1 MAWNERPDG
10 ATVVKV
16 NRSASREKALAEHNV
31 KVRLEDRY
39 TAESGDVQMTG
50 VQALARLPL
59 NILRSDRTRGLRT
72 AVFISGY
79 EGSPLGG
86 YDLELQH
93 HAELLASYDLVFQP
107 GVNEELAATSVQGT
121 QLAAGLADAR
131 VEGVTGF
138 WYGKSPGLD
147 RASDAL
153 RHANLIGTHPKG
165 GAVAFVGDD
174 PGAKSSTVPGA
185 SEFLLADLGM
195 PVLYP
200 ADPQDVLDLG
210 VHAVAMSR
218 LSGLW
223 VALKIATNVADG
235 SGTVEIGSDRVDPQL
250 PLVMF
255 EGQKFEHRLTARM
268 LQPAL
273 SEMERTREGVRLD
286 AARAYA
292 LANRLNRSETFG
304 PRASSSGASSPGAS
318 SSGASIGI
326 VAAGKT
332 YLDMRQALR
341 TLGLDEAE
349 LRRRDVRLLRLAM
362 IHPLIASEIEGFA
375 DGLDEIIVVEEKR
388 PFIESAVKEILYGVK
403 NAPKVTGKTDPEGAK
418 LFAAYGE
425 LDADLIAA
433 GLARILGRFG
443 EFTTVKAWQ
452 ARQALRRPVTPL
464 PLVSRTPYFCSGCP
478 HNSSTK
484 VPEGSLVG
492 GGIGCHALVLMMEP
506 EAVGDVVGL
515 TQMGGE
521 GAQWIGMAP
530 FMRTRR
536 HLLQNIG
543 DGTFHHSGSL
553 AVRAAVASGVNVTY
567 KLLYNSAVAMTGGQQ
582 AVGAMSIPAL
592 TKMLTAEGVR
602 RIVITT
608 AEPKRYR
615 RADLAP
621 TAEVWH
627 RDRVVAAQE
636 LLSQVEGVTVLIH
649 DQECATELR
658 RKRKRGLAADPA
670 ERVMIN
676 QRVCEGCGDCGEKS
690 NCLSVQPVDTEFGRK
705 TAIDQSSCNK
715 DYSCLKGD
723 CPSFLTVIPSDKPR
737 ARRATAPALASD
749 AIGDPPFRFDVA
761 AAPHTTRITGV
772 GGTGVVTLSQVLST
786 AGRIAGRQVRSLDQT
801 GLAQKG
807 GAVISDIKISA
818 DEIEQSHKAVAGECG
833 LYLGCDLLVAADAKN
848 LAVTDPETTIAVV
861 STTKVP
867 TGKMVVDKT
876 VPFPDVGATTE
887 RIKSATRGA
896 ESVFVDARGLSVT
909 LFGTDQFANMLLAGV
924 AFQTGALPLPAWAIE
939 QAIELNGVQVEPNL
953 QAFRRGR
960 QRVAEPAAFAQA
972 VAALTAVAPVRVP
985 TEPERR
991 LIESVGAAPGSEL
1004 HRIVT
1009 ARIPDLIAYQNVDY
1023 ARRYAGVVARVRD
1036 AEDRTVPG
1044 ESKLSE
1050 AVAEFGYKLMA
1061 YKDEYEVARLLTDP
1075 QVEARVRAEF
1085 GEGARVSYRLHP
1097 PILRAL
1103 GMKQKLKLGP
1113 WSRPGFQLL
1122 RAGKIVRGTKL
1133 DPFGHTQVRRVE
1145 RELIDEYTATIDDLL
1160 GQLSTETYQRAV
1172 EIARLPDLVRGYEN
1186 IKLAN
1191 VALYRARL
1199 QELQTELAMVS
1210 SLHRLT
1216 PTASHPSSP
1225 PPADR

>member
-1 MAWNERPDG
+1 M
-10 ATVVKV
+10 TQ
-16 NRSASREKALAEHNV
+16 
-31 KVRLEDRY
+31 VRLEDRY
-39 TAESGDVQMTG
+39 TADSGPVQMTG

-59 NILRSDRTRGLRT
+59 NILRSDRARGRKT

-86 YDLELQH
+86 YDLELGR
-93 HAELLASYDLVFQP
+93 HAGLLASYDLVFQP

-121 QLAAGLADAR
+121 QLAAGMTDAR

-153 RHANLIGTHPKG
+153 RHANLMGTHPHG

-174 PGAKSSTVPGA
+174 PAAKSSTVPGA

-210 VHAVAMSR
+210 THAVAMSR

-223 VALKIATNVADG
+223 VALKIATNVADS
-235 SGTVEIGSDRVDPQL
+235 SGTVEIDSDALDPQL

-255 EGQKFEHRLTARM
+255 EGKKWEHHPNARM

-292 LANRLNRSETFG
+292 LANRLNRIQTFG
-304 PRASSSGASSPGAS
+304 PGHGEAGGASVGRA
-318 SSGASIGI
+318 GVGI

-332 YLDMRQALR
+332 YLDTRQALR

-349 LRRRDVRLLRLAM
+349 LAARGVRLLRLAM
-362 IHPLIASEIEGFA
+362 IHPLIALEIEEFA
-375 DGLDEIIVVEEKR
+375 DGLAEIIVVEEKR
-388 PFIESAVKEILYGVK
+388 PFIESAVKEILYGVRS
-403 NAPKVTGKTDPEGAK
+403 APAVTGKTDPAGAK
-418 LFAAYGE
+418 LFAAHGE

-433 GLARILGRFG
+433 GLAARLGTRP
-443 EFTTVKAWQ
+443 EFTTVTAWQ
-452 ARQALRRPVTPL
+452 ARQALRRTVTQL
-464 PLVSRTPYFCSGCP
+464 PLVARTPYFCSGCP

-553 AVRAAVASGVNVTY
+553 AVRAAIASGVNVTY

-582 AVGAMSIPAL
+582 ATGAMSIPAL
-592 TKMLTAEGVR
+592 TKMLAAEGVR

-608 AEPKRYR
+608 AEPGHYR
-615 RADLAP
+615 RAGLAP
-621 TAEVWH
+621 ITEVWH
-627 RDRVVAAQE
+627 RDRVVEAQE
-636 LLSQVEGVTVLIH
+636 VLSQVEGVTVLIH
-649 DQECATELR
+649 DQECATELC

-690 NCLSVQPVDTEFGRK
+690 NCLSVQPVDTDFGRK
-705 TAIDQSSCNK
+705 TVIDQSSCNK

-723 CPSFLTVIPSDKPR
+723 CPSFLTVVPR
-737 ARRATAPALASD
+737 DPGTLGSSPRPRRTTAPALAPD
-749 AIGDPPFRFDVA
+749 AIADPRFRFDVA
-761 AAPHTTRITGV
+761 TAPHTTRITGV
-772 GGTGVVTLSQVLST
+772 GGTGVVTLSQVLSA

-818 DEIEQSHKAVAGECG
+818 GEIEQSNKAVAGECD

-848 LAVTDPETTIAVV
+848 LAVADPSTTIAVV

-867 TGKMVVDKT
+867 TGRMVVDKT
-876 VPFPDVGATTE
+876 VPFPDVDATAD
-887 RIKSATRGA
+887 RIRSATRGA

-909 LFGTDQFANMLLAGV
+909 LFGSDQFANMLLAGV
-924 AFQTGALPLPAWAIE
+924 AFQTGALPLPARSIE

-960 QRVAEPAAFAQA
+960 QRVADPAAFAQA
-972 VAALTAVAPVRVP
+972 AAALSAAAPVRVP
-985 TEPERR
+985 AGSERA
-991 LIESVGAAPGSEL
+991 LIDSVGAEPGSEL

-1009 ARIPDLIAYQNVDY
+1009 ARIPDLVEYQNADY
-1023 ARRYAGVVARVRD
+1023 ARRYADLVARVRA
-1036 AEDRTVPG
+1036 AELRSVP
-1044 ESKLSE
+1044 EKTELSQ

-1061 YKDEYEVARLLTDP
+1061 YKDEYEVARLLVDP
-1075 QVEARVRAEF
+1075 QAEAAVRAEF
-1085 GEGARVSYRLHP
+1085 GAGARVSYQLHP
-1097 PILRAL
+1097 PVLRAL
-1103 GMKQKLKLGP
+1103 GMKRKLKLGP
-1113 WSRPGFQLL
+1113 WSRPGFRLL
-1122 RAGKIVRGTKL
+1122 RAGKIVRGTRL
-1133 DPFGHTQVRRVE
+1133 DPFGYTQVRRVE
-1145 RELIDEYTATIDDLL
+1145 RQLISEYTATIDDLL
-1160 GQLSTETYQRAV
+1160 RPLSAGTYPRAV

-1191 VALYRARL
+1191 VALYRARVR
-1199 QELQTELAMVS
+1199 ELLSEPTAVS
-1210 SLHRLT
+1210 S
-1216 PTASHPSSP
+1216 
-1225 PPADR
+1225 

>member
-1 MAWNERPDG
+1 MTGPAGKID
-10 ATVVKV
+10 
-16 NRSASREKALAEHNV
+16 
-31 KVRLEDRY
+31 DRY
-39 TAESGDVQMTG
+39 TAESGQVQMTG

-59 NILRSDRTRGLRT
+59 NILRSDRASGLKT

-86 YDLELQH
+86 YDLELQR
-93 HAELLASYDLVFQP
+93 HAKLLASYDLVFAP

-153 RHANLIGTHPKG
+153 RHANLMGTHPKG

-174 PGAKSSTVPGA
+174 PAAKSSTVPGA
-185 SEFLLADLGM
+185 SEFLLADLGI

-210 VHAVAMSR
+210 THAVAMSR

-223 VALKIATNVADG
+223 VALKIATAVADG
-235 SGTVEIGSDRVDPQL
+235 SGTVEIGSGRVSPQR
-250 PLVMF
+250 PPVMV
-255 EGQKFEHRLTARM
+255 EGKKWEHRLTARM

-273 SEMERTREGVRLD
+273 SEMERSREGVRLD

-292 LANRLNRSETFG
+292 RANRLNRSETFG
-304 PRASSSGASSPGAS
+304 HNP
-318 SSGASIGI
+318 SIGI
-326 VAAGKT
+326 VAAGRT

-341 TLGLDEAE
+341 TLGLDDAE
-349 LRRRDVRLLRLAM
+349 LAARGVRLLRLAM
-362 IHPLIASEIEGFA
+362 VHPLIASEMEEFAEGLA
-375 DGLDEIIVVEEKR
+375 EIIVVEEKR
-388 PFIESAVKEILYGVK
+388 PFIESALKAILYGVK
-403 NAPKVTGKTDPEGAK
+403 DAPAITGKTDRHGAK
-418 LFAAYGE
+418 LFPAEGE
-425 LDADLIAA
+425 LDADLIAS
-433 GLARILGRFG
+433 GLASRLGRRP
-443 EFTTVKAWQ
+443 EFTTVTAWQ
-452 ARQALRRPVTPL
+452 AKQALRRPSSPL

-582 AVGAMSIPAL
+582 ATGAMPVPAL
-592 TKMLTAEGVR
+592 TRMLTAEGVR

-615 RADLAP
+615 RAGLPP

-627 RDRVVAAQE
+627 RDRVVEAQE
-636 LLSQVEGVTVLIH
+636 VLSQVEGVTVLIH

-658 RKRKRGLAADPA
+658 RKRKRGLAPDPA

-705 TAIDQSSCNK
+705 TVIDQSSCNK

-723 CPSFLTVIPSDKPR
+723 CPSFLTVVPSTSKPSTSKPSTRQPSAEPR
-737 ARRATAPALASD
+737 AGRATAPALASD
-749 AIGDPPFRFDVA
+749 ATADPPLRFDIAV
-761 AAPHTTRITGV
+761 APHTTRITGV
-772 GGTGVVTLSQVLST
+772 GGTGVVTLSQVLSA
-786 AGRIAGRQVRSLDQT
+786 AGRIAGREVRSLDQT

-807 GAVISDIKISA
+807 GAVISDVKISA
-818 DEIEQSHKAVAGECG
+818 AEIEQSHKAAAGECD

-848 LAVTDPETTIAVV
+848 LAVADPETTIAVV

-867 TGKMVVDKT
+867 TGKMIVDKT
-876 VPFPDVGATTE
+876 VPFPDVDATAD
-887 RIKSATRGA
+887 RIRTATRGE

-909 LFGTDQFANMLLAGV
+909 LLGTDQFANMLLAGV

-939 QAIELNGVQVEPNL
+939 QAIELNGVQVEANL

-960 QRVAEPAAFAQA
+960 QRVADPAAFAQTVA
-972 VAALTAVAPVRVP
+972 QTVAAAMAAAPVRLP

-991 LIESVGAAPGSEL
+991 LVASVGAAPGSEL
-1004 HRIVT
+1004 HRIVA
-1009 ARIPDLIAYQNVDY
+1009 ARIPDLIEYQNLDY
-1023 ARRYAGVVARVRD
+1023 ARRYADLVARVRE
-1036 AEDRTVPG
+1036 AEDRSVS
-1044 ESKLSE
+1044 EKSELSE

-1075 QVEARVRAEF
+1075 RAEAAVRAEF
-1085 GEGARVSYRLHP
+1085 GAGARVSYRLHP
-1097 PILRAL
+1097 PLLRAL
-1103 GMKQKLKLGP
+1103 GMKRKLKLGP
-1113 WSRPGFQLL
+1113 WFRPAFQLL
-1122 RAGKIVRGTKL
+1122 RAGKIVRGTRL
-1133 DPFGHTQVRRVE
+1133 DPFGYTQVRRVE
-1145 RELIDEYTATIDDLL
+1145 RELIDEYTSTIDDLA
-1160 GQLSTETYQRAV
+1160 GELSTETYQRAV

-1186 IKLAN
+1186 IKLAS
-1191 VALYRARL
+1191 VALYRARRN
-1199 QELQTELAMVS
+1199 ELQTEPATVS
-1210 SLHRLT
+1210 R
-1216 PTASHPSSP
+1216 
-1225 PPADR
+1225 

>member
-1 MAWNERPDG
+1 LFGDNANP
-10 ATVVKV
+10 ATRVPAAQVGRAQG
-16 NRSASREKALAEHNV
+16 RSGLEGSAM

-39 TAESGDVQMTG
+39 TAQAGQVQMTG
-50 VQALARLPL
+50 VQALARLPINVL
-59 NILRSDRTRGLRT
+59 QSDRARGLPT

-86 YDLELQH
+86 YDLELQR
-93 HAELLASYDLVFQP
+93 HATLLASYDLVFVP

-121 QLAAGLADAR
+121 QLAAGSADAR
-131 VEGVTGF
+131 VDGVTGF

-153 RHANLIGTHPKG
+153 RHANLMGTHPKG

-174 PGAKSSTVPGA
+174 PSAKSSTVPGA

-200 ADPQDVLDLG
+200 ADPQAVLDLG
-210 VHAVAMSR
+210 THAVAMSR
-218 LSGLW
+218 ASGLW
-223 VALKIATNVADG
+223 VALKVVTNVADS
-235 SGTVEIGSDRVDPQL
+235 SGTVEIGCDRVDPQL
-250 PLVMF
+250 PPVMF
-255 EGQKFEHRLTARM
+255 DGKKWEHHPTARM

-273 SEMERTREGVRLD
+273 SEMERSREGVRLA

-292 LANRLNRSETFG
+292 LANRLNRIQAFG
-304 PRASSSGASSPGAS
+304 RTAR
-318 SSGASIGI
+318 IGI
-326 VAAGKT
+326 IAAGKT
-332 YLDMRQALR
+332 YLDMRQALC

-349 LRRRDVRLLRLAM
+349 LRARGVRLLRLAM
-362 IHPLIASEIEGFA
+362 VYPLIAPEIKEFA
-375 DGLDEIIVVEEKR
+375 DGLTEIIVVEEKR
-388 PFIESAVKEILYGVK
+388 AFVESAVKEILYGAK
-403 NAPKVTGKTDPEGAK
+403 DAPVVTGKTDPDGAK
-418 LFAAYGE
+418 LFAADGE

-433 GLARILGRFG
+433 GLASRMGTFPG
-443 EFTTVKAWQ
+443 FTSVTAWQ
-452 ARQALRRPVTPL
+452 AKQALGRPVTPL

-582 AVGAMSIPAL
+582 ATGAMSVPAL

-602 RIVITT
+602 RILITT

-621 TAEVWH
+621 TVEVWH
-627 RDRVVAAQE
+627 RDRVVEAQE
-636 LLSQVEGVTVLIH
+636 VLSRVEGVTVLIH

-658 RKRKRGLAADPA
+658 RKRKRRLAADPV

-690 NCLSVQPVDTEFGRK
+690 NCLSVQPIDTEFGRK

-715 DYSCLKGD
+715 DYSCANGD
-723 CPSFLTVIPSDKPR
+723 CPSFLTVIPRAKPR
-737 ARRATAPALASD
+737 ARRVTAPALAAD
-749 AIGDPPFRFDVA
+749 AIPDPPLRFDIAV
-761 AAPHTTRITGV
+761 APHTTRITGV

-786 AGRIAGRQVRSLDQT
+786 AGRIADRQVRSLDQT

-818 DEIEQSHKAVAGECG
+818 GEIEQSHKATAGECD

-848 LAVTDPETTIAVV
+848 LAVADPQTTIAVV
-861 STTKVP
+861 SITKVP
-867 TGKMVVDKT
+867 TGKMVVDTT
-876 VPFPDVGATTE
+876 VPFPDVDATAD
-887 RIKSATRGA
+887 RIRGATRGA

-909 LFGTDQFANMLLAGV
+909 LFGTDQFANILLAGV
-924 AFQTGALPLPAWAIE
+924 AFQTGALPLPAGAIE
-939 QAIELNGVQVEPNL
+939 QAIELNGVQVEANT

-960 QRVAEPAAFAQA
+960 QRVADPAAFAQA
-972 VAALTAVAPVRVP
+972 VAALSTAVPARVP

-991 LIESVGAAPGSEL
+991 LVESVGAVPGSEL

-1009 ARIPDLIAYQNVDY
+1009 TRIPDLIEYQNVDY
-1023 ARRYAGVVARVRD
+1023 ARRYADVVARVRE
-1036 AEDRTVPG
+1036 AEDRSVPG

-1061 YKDEYEVARLLTDP
+1061 YKDEYEVARLLVDP
-1075 QVEARVRAEF
+1075 RAEAAVRAEF

-1097 PILRAL
+1097 PLLRAL
-1103 GMKQKLKLGP
+1103 GMKRKLKLGP
-1113 WSRPGFQLL
+1113 WFRPAFQLL
-1122 RAGKIVRGTKL
+1122 RAGKVVRGTKL
-1133 DPFGHTQVRRVE
+1133 DPFGYTQVRRVE
-1145 RELIDEYTATIDDLL
+1145 RELIDEYTAAIDDLL
-1160 GQLSTETYQRAV
+1160 RRLSAETYQRAV

-1191 VALYRARL
+1191 AALYRARVK
-1199 QELQTELAMVS
+1199 ELQSELATVS
-1210 SLHRLT
+1210 C
-1216 PTASHPSSP
+1216 
-1225 PPADR
+1225 

>member
-1 MAWNERPDG
+1 MTAP
-10 ATVVKV
+10 
-16 NRSASREKALAEHNV
+16 
-31 KVRLEDRY
+31 RLEDRY
-39 TAESGDVQMTG
+39 TAESGHMQMTG
-50 VQALARLPL
+50 VQALARLPM
-59 NILRSDRTRGLRT
+59 NILRSDRAAGRKT

-86 YDLELQH
+86 YDLELQR
-93 HAELLASYDLVFQP
+93 HAKLLASYDLVFAP

-174 PGAKSSTVPGA
+174 PAAKSSTVPGA

-210 VHAVAMSR
+210 AHAVAMSR

-223 VALKIATNVADG
+223 VALKIATAVADG
-235 SGTVEIGSDRVDPQL
+235 SGTVEIGSGHLDPQL
-250 PLVMF
+250 PPVML
-255 EGQKFEHRLTARM
+255 EGKKWEHRLTARM

-273 SEMERTREGVRLD
+273 SEMERSREGVRLD

-292 LANRLNRSETFG
+292 RANRLNRSVTFG
-304 PRASSSGASSPGAS
+304 ANASV
-318 SSGASIGI
+318 GI
-326 VAAGKT
+326 VAAGRT
-332 YLDMRQALR
+332 YLDTRQALR
-341 TLGLDEAE
+341 ALGLDDAE
-349 LRRRDVRLLRLAM
+349 LRARGVRLLRLAM
-362 IHPLIASEIEGFA
+362 VHPLIAAEMEEFA
-375 DGLDEIIVVEEKR
+375 DGLAEIIVVEEKR
-388 PFIESAVKEILYGVK
+388 PFIESALKAILYGVK
-403 NAPKVTGKTDPEGAK
+403 DAPAITGKTDPDGAM
-418 LFAAYGE
+418 LFPADGE
-425 LDADLIAA
+425 LDADLIAS
-433 GLARILGRFG
+433 GLATRLGRRP
-443 EFTTVKAWQ
+443 EFTTVTAWQ

-484 VPEGSLVG
+484 VPAGSLVG

-506 EAVGDVVGL
+506 EAVGDVLGL

-530 FMRTRR
+530 FLRTRR

-553 AVRAAVASGVNVTY
+553 AVRAAIASGVNVTY

-582 AVGAMSIPAL
+582 AVGAMSVPAL
-592 TKMLTAEGVR
+592 TRMLAAEGVR

-608 AEPKRYR
+608 AEPKDYR
-615 RADLAP
+615 RTGLAP
-621 TAEVWH
+621 IAEVWH
-627 RDRVVAAQE
+627 RDRVVEAQE
-636 LLSQVEGVTVLIH
+636 VLSQVEGVTVLIH

-658 RKRKRGLAADPA
+658 RKRKRRLAPDPA

-690 NCLSVQPVDTEFGRK
+690 NCLSVQPIDTEFGRK
-705 TAIDQSSCNK
+705 TVIDQSSCNK

-723 CPSFLTVIPSDKPR
+723 CPSFLAVIPSTGKPGPESR
-737 ARRATAPALASD
+737 AGRSTAPALASD
-749 AIGDPPFRFDVA
+749 AIADPPLRFDLA
-761 AAPHTTRITGV
+761 AASHTTRITGV
-772 GGTGVVTLSQVLST
+772 GGTGVVTLSQILSA
-786 AGRIAGRQVRSLDQT
+786 AGRIAGLEVRSLDQT

-807 GAVISDIKISA
+807 GAVISDVKISA
-818 DEIEQSHKAVAGECG
+818 EEIEQSHKAAAGECD

-848 LAVTDPETTIAVV
+848 LAVADPQTTTAVV

-876 VPFPDVGATTE
+876 VPFPDVDATAD
-887 RIKSATRGA
+887 RIRAATRGS

-909 LFGTDQFANMLLAGV
+909 LLGTDQFANMLLAGV
-924 AFQTGALPLPAWAIE
+924 AFQTGALPLPAWAVE
-939 QAIELNGVQVEPNL
+939 QAIELNGVQVEANL

-960 QRVAEPAAFAQA
+960 QRVADPAAFAQA
-972 VAALTAVAPVRVP
+972 VAARRAVAPVRLP

-991 LIESVGAAPGSEL
+991 LITSVGAAPGSEL

-1009 ARIPDLIAYQNVDY
+1009 ARIPDLIDYQNVDY
-1023 ARRYAGVVARVRD
+1023 ARRYADLVARVRE
-1036 AEDRTVPG
+1036 AEDRSVSPNS
-1044 ESKLSE
+1044 ELSE

-1075 QVEARVRAEF
+1075 QAEAAVRAEF
-1085 GEGARVSYRLHP
+1085 GAGARVSYRLHP
-1097 PILRAL
+1097 PLLRAL
-1103 GMKQKLKLGP
+1103 GMKRKLKLGP
-1113 WSRPGFQLL
+1113 WSRPAFQLL
-1122 RAGKIVRGTKL
+1122 RAGKIVRGTRL
-1133 DPFGHTQVRRVE
+1133 DPFGYTQVRRAE
-1145 RELIDEYTATIDDLL
+1145 RELIEEYTATIDDLA

-1172 EIARLPDLVRGYEN
+1172 EIARLPDLIRGYEN

-1199 QELQTELAMVS
+1199 KERGLLWRGHVGGQLGDVGFEERAAHIGDVDD
-1210 SLHRLT
+1210 
-1216 PTASHPSSP
+1216 
-1225 PPADR
+1225 AD

>member
-1 MAWNERPDG
+1 M
-10 ATVVKV
+10 KI
-16 NRSASREKALAEHNV
+16 
-31 KVRLEDRY
+31 RLEDRY
-39 TAESGDVQMTG
+39 TAETGRVQMTG
-50 VQALARLPL
+50 VQALARLPM
-59 NILRSDRTRGLRT
+59 NVLRSDRTRGLKT

-86 YDLELQH
+86 YDLELAR
-93 HAELLASYDLVFQP
+93 HAKLLATYDLVFQP
-107 GVNEELAATSVQGT
+107 AVNEELAATAVQGT

-147 RASDAL
+147 RATDAL
-153 RHANLIGTHPKG
+153 RHANLMGTHPKG

-210 VHAVAMSR
+210 FHAVMMSR
-218 LSGLW
+218 RSGLW
-223 VALKIATNVADG
+223 VALKIATAVADG
-235 SGTVEIGSDRVDPQL
+235 SGTVEIGPVNPQL
-250 PLVMF
+250 A
-255 EGQKFEHRLTARM
+255 EGEEWEHRPTARM

-273 SEMERTREGVRLD
+273 SEMERSREGVRLTT
-286 AARAYA
+286 ARAYA
-292 LANRLNRSETFG
+292 LANRLNRIQTFG
-304 PRASSSGASSPGAS
+304 GTAR
-318 SSGASIGI
+318 IGI
-326 VAAGKT
+326 VAAGRT
-332 YLDMRQALR
+332 YLDMRQALHI
-341 TLGLDEAE
+341 LGLDEAE
-349 LRRRDVRLLRLAM
+349 LRARGIRLLRLAM
-362 IHPLIASEIEGFA
+362 IHPLIASEIEEFA
-375 DGLDEIIVVEEKR
+375 DGLAEIIVVEEKR
-388 PFIESAVKEILYGVK
+388 PFIESALKAILYGVK
-403 NAPKVTGKTDPEGAK
+403 NPPAISGKTDPEGTT
-418 LFAAYGE
+418 LFPVDGE

-433 GLARILGRFG
+433 GLAARLGTFG
-443 EFTTVKAWQ
+443 EFTTVTAWQ
-452 ARQALRRPVTPL
+452 RRQARHRPAAPL
-464 PLVSRTPYFCSGCP
+464 PLVARTPYFCSGCP

-492 GGIGCHALVLMMEP
+492 GGIGCHALVLLMEP
-506 EAVGDVVGL
+506 NAVGNVVGL
-515 TQMGGE
+515 SQMGGE

-536 HLLQNIG
+536 HMLQNIG

-582 AVGAMSIPAL
+582 AVGAMPIPAL

-608 AEPKRYR
+608 AEPRRYR

-621 TAEVWH
+621 GVEVWH
-627 RDRVVAAQE
+627 RDRVVEAQE
-636 LLSQVEGVTVLIH
+636 VLSQVEGVTVLIH

-658 RKRKRGLAADPA
+658 RKRKRRLAADPA

-690 NCLSVQPVDTEFGRK
+690 NCLSVQPIDTEFGRK

-723 CPSFLTVIPSDKPR
+723 CPSFLTVIPGAKPR
-737 ARRATAPALASD
+737 AARAATPARATTPALAPD
-749 AIGDPPFRFDVA
+749 ASPDPAFRFDLS

-772 GGTGVVTLSQVLST
+772 GGTGVVTLSQVLSV
-786 AGRIAGRQVRSLDQT
+786 AGRIAGRGVRSLDQT

-807 GAVISDIKISA
+807 GAVISDIKISVG
-818 DEIEQSHKAVAGECG
+818 EIEQSNKATAGECD

-848 LAVTDPETTIAVV
+848 LAVADPETTIAVV

-867 TGKMVVDKT
+867 TGKMVTDTT
-876 VPFPDVGATTE
+876 VPFPDVDATAD
-887 RIKSATRGA
+887 RIRRATRGA
-896 ESVFVDARGLSVT
+896 ESVFIDARGLSVT

-924 AFQTGALPLPAWAIE
+924 AFQTGALPLPATSIE
-939 QAIELNGVQVEPNL
+939 QAIELNGVQVEPNV

-960 QRVAEPAAFAQA
+960 QSVADPAAFAQA
-972 VAALTAVAPVRVP
+972 AAALSAAAPARRP
-985 TEPERR
+985 TEAEQR
-991 LIESVGAAPGSEL
+991 LIQSVGAAPGSEL
-1004 HRIVT
+1004 HRIV
-1009 ARIPDLIAYQNVDY
+1009 AVRIPDLIQYQNLGY
-1023 ARRYAGVVARVRD
+1023 ARRYADAVARVRE
-1036 AEDRTVPG
+1036 AEDRSVPG
-1044 ESKLSE
+1044 ESALSE

-1075 QVEARVRAEF
+1075 QAEAVVRAEF

-1097 PILRAL
+1097 PALRAL
-1103 GMKQKLKLGP
+1103 GMRRKLKLGP
-1113 WSRPGFQLL
+1113 WFRPAFHLL
-1122 RAGKIVRGTKL
+1122 RAGKILRGTKL
-1133 DPFGHTQVRRVE
+1133 DPFGYTRVRRTE
-1145 RELIDEYTATIDDLL
+1145 RELVEEYTTTIDDLI
-1160 GQLSTETYQRAV
+1160 GQLSSETYQRAV

-1191 VALYRARL
+1191 VAQYRARVKDL
-1199 QELQTELAMVS
+1199 LTELTMVS
-1210 SLHRLT
+1210 SR
-1216 PTASHPSSP
+1216 
-1225 PPADR
+1225 

>member
-1 MAWNERPDG
+1 
-10 ATVVKV
+10 
-16 NRSASREKALAEHNV
+16 
-31 KVRLEDRY
+31 
-39 TAESGDVQMTG
+39 
-50 VQALARLPL
+50 
-59 NILRSDRTRGLRT
+59 
-72 AVFISGY
+72 
-79 EGSPLGG
+79 
-86 YDLELQH
+86 
-93 HAELLASYDLVFQP
+93 
-107 GVNEELAATSVQGT
+107 
-121 QLAAGLADAR
+121 

-174 PGAKSSTVPGA
+174 PAAKSSTVPGA

-210 VHAVAMSR
+210 THAVAMSR

-223 VALKIATNVADG
+223 VALKIATAVADG

-250 PLVMF
+250 PPVMF
-255 EGQKFEHRLTARM
+255 EGKKWEHRLTARM

-273 SEMERTREGVRLD
+273 SEMERSREGIRADV
-286 AARAYA
+286 ARAYA
-292 LANRLNRSETFG
+292 RANRLNRSETFG
-304 PRASSSGASSPGAS
+304 RNP
-318 SSGASIGI
+318 SIGI
-326 VAAGKT
+326 VAAGRT

-341 TLGLDEAE
+341 ALGLDDAE
-349 LRRRDVRLLRLAM
+349 LAARGVRLLRLAM
-362 IHPLIASEIEGFA
+362 VHPLIAAEIEEFA
-375 DGLDEIIVVEEKR
+375 DGLAEIIVVEEKR
-388 PFIESAVKEILYGVK
+388 PFIESALKAILYGVK
-403 NAPKVTGKTDPEGAK
+403 DAPAITGKTDRQGAK
-418 LFAAYGE
+418 LFSAEGE
-425 LDADLIAA
+425 LDADLIAS
-433 GLARILGRFG
+433 GLAVRLGRYP
-443 EFTTVKAWQ
+443 EFTTVTAWQ
-452 ARQALRRPVTPL
+452 ARQALRRPVISL
-464 PLVSRTPYFCSGCP
+464 PLVARTPYFCSGCP
-478 HNSSTK
+478 HNTSTK
-484 VPEGSLVG
+484 VPAGSLVG

-506 EAVGDVVGL
+506 EAVGDVAGL

-582 AVGAMSIPAL
+582 ATGAMSVPAL
-592 TKMLTAEGVR
+592 TRMLTAEGVR

-615 RADLAP
+615 RADLAS

-627 RDRVVAAQE
+627 RDRVVEAQE
-636 LLSQVEGVTVLIH
+636 VLSQVEGVTVLIH

-658 RKRKRGLAADPA
+658 RKRKRGLAPDPA

-690 NCLSVQPVDTEFGRK
+690 NCLSVQPADTEFGRK
-705 TAIDQSSCNK
+705 TVIDQSSCNK

-723 CPSFLTVIPSDKPR
+723 CPSFLTVIPSPKKPSTKR
-737 ARRATAPALASD
+737 PSTKPGTGRATAPALAFD
-749 AIGDPPFRFDVA
+749 AIADPPLRFDVV

-772 GGTGVVTLSQVLST
+772 GGTGVVTLSQILSA
-786 AGRIAGRQVRSLDQT
+786 AGRIAGREVRSLDQT

-807 GAVISDIKISA
+807 GAVISDVKISA
-818 DEIEQSHKAVAGECG
+818 QQIEQSHKAAAGECD

-848 LAVTDPETTIAVV
+848 LAVADPETTIAVV

-867 TGKMVVDKT
+867 TGRMIVDKT
-876 VPFPDVGATTE
+876 VPFPDVDATTD
-887 RIKSATRGA
+887 RIRSATRGS

-909 LFGTDQFANMLLAGV
+909 LLGTDQFANMLLAGV
-924 AFQTGALPLPAWAIE
+924 AFQTGALPLPARAIE
-939 QAIELNGVQVEPNL
+939 QAIELNGVQVEPNV

-960 QRVAEPAAFAQA
+960 QRVADPAGFAQA
-972 VAALTAVAPVRVP
+972 VAATSAVAPARPP

-991 LIESVGAAPGSEL
+991 LIASVGAAPGSEL
-1004 HRIVT
+1004 HRIVA
-1009 ARIPDLIAYQNVDY
+1009 ARIPDLIEYQNAGY
-1023 ARRYAGVVARVRD
+1023 ARRYADLVARVRE
-1036 AEDRTVPG
+1036 AEDRSVSAQG
-1044 ESKLSE
+1044 ELSE
-1050 AVAEFGYKLMA
+1050 AVAAFGYKLMA

-1075 QVEARVRAEF
+1075 RAEAAVRAEF
-1085 GEGARVSYRLHP
+1085 GAGARVSYRLHP
-1097 PILRAL
+1097 PLLRAL
-1103 GMKQKLKLGP
+1103 GMKRKLTLGP
-1113 WSRPGFQLL
+1113 WFRPAFRVL
-1122 RAGKIVRGTKL
+1122 RTGKIVRGTRL
-1133 DPFGHTQVRRVE
+1133 DPFGYTQVRRTE
-1145 RELIDEYTATIDDLL
+1145 RELIDEYTGTIDDLL

-1199 QELQTELAMVS
+1199 KELQTEPATVS
-1210 SLHRLT
+1210 C
-1216 PTASHPSSP
+1216 
-1225 PPADR
+1225 

>member
-1 MAWNERPDG
+1 M
-10 ATVVKV
+10 KI
-16 NRSASREKALAEHNV
+16 
-31 KVRLEDRY
+31 RLEDRY
-39 TAESGDVQMTG
+39 TAESGHVQMTG

-59 NILRSDRTRGLRT
+59 NILRSDRARGLTT

-86 YDLELQH
+86 YDLELQR
-93 HAELLASYDLVFQP
+93 HAGLLASYNLVFKP
-107 GVNEELAATSVQGT
+107 GVNEELAATSVQGS

-153 RHANLIGTHPKG
+153 RHANLMGTHPKG

-174 PGAKSSTVPGA
+174 PAAKSSTVPGA

-273 SEMERTREGVRLD
+273 SEMERTREGVRMD

-304 PRASSSGASSPGAS
+304 PRASSSGAS
-318 SSGASIGI
+318 IGI
-326 VAAGKT
+326 IAAGKT

-341 TLGLDEAE
+341 ILGLDEAE
-349 LRRRDVRLLRLAM
+349 LRARGVRLLRLAM
-362 IHPLIASEIEGFA
+362 VHPLIAPEIEEFA
-375 DGLDEIIVVEEKR
+375 DGLAEIIVVEEKR

-403 NAPKVTGKTDPEGAK
+403 NAPKVTGKTDPEGAR

-433 GLARILGRFG
+433 GLASRLGGFA
-443 EFTTVKAWQ
+443 EFATVTAWR
-452 ARQALRRPVTPL
+452 ARQALRRPVTQL
-464 PLVSRTPYFCSGCP
+464 PLASRTPYFCSGCP

-506 EAVGDVVGL
+506 GAVGDVVGL

-536 HLLQNIG
+536 HMLQNIG

-553 AVRAAVASGVNVTY
+553 AVRAAAASGVNVTY

-582 AVGAMSIPAL
+582 ATGAMPIPAL

-627 RDRVVAAQE
+627 RDRVVEAQE
-636 LLSQVEGVTVLIH
+636 VLSQVEGVTVLIH

-658 RKRKRGLAADPA
+658 RKRKRRLAADPA

-690 NCLSVQPVDTEFGRK
+690 NCLSVQPIDTDFGRK
-705 TAIDQSSCNK
+705 TVIDQSSCNK
-715 DYSCLKGD
+715 DYSCLAGD
-723 CPSFLTVIPSDKPR
+723 CPSFLTVIPSAKPR
-737 ARRATAPALASD
+737 ARQATAPALAPD
-749 AIGDPPFRFDVA
+749 GVPDPPLRFDVA
-761 AAPHTTRITGV
+761 RAPHTTRIAGV

-818 DEIEQSHKAVAGECG
+818 GEIEQSHKAVTGECD

-848 LAVTDPETTIAVV
+848 LAVADPETTIAVV

-867 TGKMVVDKT
+867 TGKMVVDTT
-876 VPFPDVGATTE
+876 VPFPDVDATAD
-887 RIKSATRGA
+887 RIRSATRGA

-924 AFQTGALPLPAWAIE
+924 AFQTGALPLPAGAIE

-960 QRVAEPAAFAQA
+960 QRVAEPDAFAQA
-972 VAALTAVAPVRVP
+972 VAALSAVTPVRLP
-985 TEPERR
+985 TGPEQR
-991 LIESVGAAPGSEL
+991 LIASVGAAPGSEL
-1004 HRIVT
+1004 YRIVT
-1009 ARIPDLIAYQNVDY
+1009 ARIPDLIGYQNSGY
-1023 ARRYAGVVARVRD
+1023 ARRYADLVARVRE
-1036 AEDRTVPG
+1036 AEDRAVPG
-1044 ESKLSE
+1044 ESAMSE

-1075 QVEARVRAEF
+1075 QAEAVVRAEF
-1085 GEGARVSYRLHP
+1085 GEGARVSYQLHP

-1103 GMKQKLKLGP
+1103 GMKRKLTLGP
-1113 WSRPGFQLL
+1113 WFRPGFRLL
-1122 RAGKIVRGTKL
+1122 RAGKIVRGTRL
-1133 DPFGHTQVRRVE
+1133 DPFGYTQVRRVE
-1145 RELIDEYTATIDDLL
+1145 RELVDEYDGTIDDLL
-1160 GQLSTETYQRAV
+1160 RQLSTETYQRAV

-1191 VALYRARL
+1191 VALYRTRVR
-1199 QELQTELAMVS
+1199 ELLGELTTVS
-1210 SLHRLT
+1210 C
-1216 PTASHPSSP
+1216 
-1225 PPADR
+1225 

>member
-1 MAWNERPDG
+1 M
-10 ATVVKV
+10 KI
-16 NRSASREKALAEHNV
+16 
-31 KVRLEDRY
+31 RLEDRY
-39 TAESGDVQMTG
+39 TAESGRVQMTG
-50 VQALARLPL
+50 VQALARLPM
-59 NILRSDRTRGLRT
+59 NVLRSDRTRGLKT

-86 YDLELQH
+86 YDLELAR
-93 HAELLASYDLVFQP
+93 HAKLLATYDLVFQP
-107 GVNEELAATSVQGT
+107 AVNEELAATAVQGT

-147 RASDAL
+147 RATDAL
-153 RHANLIGTHPKG
+153 RHANLMGTHPKG

-210 VHAVAMSR
+210 FHAVMMSR
-218 LSGLW
+218 RSGLW
-223 VALKIATNVADG
+223 VALKIATAVADG
-235 SGTVEIGSDRVDPQL
+235 SGTVEIGPVDPQR
-250 PLVMF
+250 PLVMVAG
-255 EGQKFEHRLTARM
+255 EEWEHRPTARM

-273 SEMERTREGVRLD
+273 SEMERSREGVRL
-286 AARAYA
+286 ATARAYA
-292 LANRLNRSETFG
+292 LANRLNRIQTFG
-304 PRASSSGASSPGAS
+304 GTAR
-318 SSGASIGI
+318 IGI
-326 VAAGKT
+326 VAAGRT

-341 TLGLDEAE
+341 ILGLDEAE
-349 LRRRDVRLLRLAM
+349 LRARGIRLLRLAM
-362 IHPLIASEIEGFA
+362 IHPLIASEIEEFA
-375 DGLDEIIVVEEKR
+375 DGLAEIIVVEEKR
-388 PFIESAVKEILYGVK
+388 SFIESALKAILYGVK
-403 NAPKVTGKTDPEGAK
+403 NPPAISGKTDPEGTT
-418 LFAAYGE
+418 LFPVDGE

-433 GLARILGRFG
+433 GLAARLGTFG
-443 EFTTVKAWQ
+443 EFTTVTAWQ
-452 ARQALRRPVTPL
+452 RRQARHRPAAPL
-464 PLVSRTPYFCSGCP
+464 PLVARTPYFCSGCP

-492 GGIGCHALVLMMEP
+492 GGIGCHALVLLMEP
-506 EAVGDVVGL
+506 GAVGDVVGL
-515 TQMGGE
+515 SQMGGE

-536 HLLQNIG
+536 HMLQNIG

-582 AVGAMSIPAL
+582 AVGAMPIPAL

-608 AEPKRYR
+608 AEPRRYR

-621 TAEVWH
+621 RVEVWH
-627 RDRVVAAQE
+627 RDRMVEAQE
-636 LLSQVEGVTVLIH
+636 VLSQVEGVTVLIH

-658 RKRKRGLAADPA
+658 RKRKRRLAADPA

-690 NCLSVQPVDTEFGRK
+690 NCLSVQPIDTEFGRK

-723 CPSFLTVIPSDKPR
+723 CPSFLTVIPGARPR
-737 ARRATAPALASD
+737 AGRATMPALAPD
-749 AIGDPPFRFDVA
+749 AIPDPPLRFDLS

-772 GGTGVVTLSQVLST
+772 GGTGVVTLSQVLSV
-786 AGRIAGRQVRSLDQT
+786 AGRIAGRAVRSLDQT

-807 GAVISDIKISA
+807 GAVISDIKISVG
-818 DEIEQSHKAVAGECG
+818 EIEQSNKATAGECD

-848 LAVTDPETTIAVV
+848 LAVADPETTIAVV

-867 TGKMVVDKT
+867 TGKMVTDTT
-876 VPFPDVGATTE
+876 VPFPDVDATAD
-887 RIKSATRGA
+887 RIRRATRGA
-896 ESVFVDARGLSVT
+896 ESVFIDARGLSVT

-924 AFQTGALPLPAWAIE
+924 AFQTGALPLPATAIE
-939 QAIELNGVQVEPNL
+939 QAIELNGVQVEPNV

-960 QRVAEPAAFAQA
+960 QSVADPAAFAQA
-972 VAALTAVAPVRVP
+972 AATLSAAAPARRP
-985 TEPERR
+985 TEAEQR
-991 LIESVGAAPGSEL
+991 LIQSVGAAPGSEL
-1004 HRIVT
+1004 HRIV
-1009 ARIPDLIAYQNVDY
+1009 AVRIPDLIQYQNLGY
-1023 ARRYAGVVARVRD
+1023 ARRYADAVARVRE
-1036 AEDRTVPG
+1036 AEDRSVPG
-1044 ESKLSE
+1044 ESALSE
-1050 AVAEFGYKLMA
+1050 AVAEFGYKLLA

-1075 QVEARVRAEF
+1075 QAEAVVRAEF
-1085 GEGARVSYRLHP
+1085 GEGARVSYQLHP
-1097 PILRAL
+1097 PVLRAL
-1103 GMKQKLKLGP
+1103 GMRRKLKLGP
-1113 WSRPGFQLL
+1113 WFRPAFQLL
-1122 RAGKIVRGTKL
+1122 RAGKILRGTRL
-1133 DPFGHTQVRRVE
+1133 DPFGYTQVRRTE
-1145 RELIDEYTATIDDLL
+1145 RELIEEYTAAIDDLL
-1160 GQLSTETYQRAV
+1160 GQLSAETYQRAV

-1191 VALYRARL
+1191 VAQYRARVTDL
-1199 QELQTELAMVS
+1199 LTELAMVS
-1210 SLHRLT
+1210 SQ
-1216 PTASHPSSP
+1216 
-1225 PPADR
+1225 

>member
-1 MAWNERPDG
+1 M
-10 ATVVKV
+10 KI
-16 NRSASREKALAEHNV
+16 
-31 KVRLEDRY
+31 RLEDRY
-39 TAESGDVQMTG
+39 TAESGQVQMTG
-50 VQALARLPL
+50 VQALARLPVD
-59 NILRSDRTRGLRT
+59 ILRSDGAAGLKT

-86 YDLELQH
+86 YDLELQR
-93 HAELLASYDLVFQP
+93 HAKLLAEYDLVFQP
-107 GVNEELAATSVQGT
+107 GVNEELAATSVEGT

-174 PGAKSSTVPGA
+174 PAAKSSTVPGA
-185 SEFLLADLGM
+185 SEYLLADLGM

-200 ADPQDVLDLG
+200 ADPADVLDLG

-223 VALKIATNVADG
+223 VALKIATNVADS
-235 SGTVEIGSDRVDPQL
+235 SGTVEIGSARVDPQR
-250 PLVMF
+250 PEVMF
-255 EGQKFEHRLTARM
+255 EGKPWEHRLTARM

-273 SEMERTREGVRLD
+273 SEMERSREGIRKEV
-286 AARAYA
+286 ARAYA
-292 LANRLNRSETFG
+292 LANRLNRIQTFG
-304 PRASSSGASSPGAS
+304 PAPR
-318 SSGASIGI
+318 IGI

-332 YLDMRQALR
+332 YLDVRQALR
-341 TLGLDEAE
+341 TLGLDDTE
-349 LRRRDVRLLRLAM
+349 LSARGVRLLRLAM
-362 IHPLIASEIEGFA
+362 VHPLIAAEVEEFA
-375 DGLDEIIVVEEKR
+375 DGLTEIIVVEEKR
-388 PFIESAVKEILYGVK
+388 AFIESAVKEILYGK
-403 NAPKVTGKTDPEGAK
+403 PDAPLVTGKTDPQGAK
-418 LFAAYGE
+418 LFAVEGE
-425 LDADLIAA
+425 LDADLIAT
-433 GLARILGRFG
+433 GLAARLGSRP
-443 EFTTVKAWQ
+443 EFSTVTAWQ
-452 ARQALRRPVTPL
+452 ARQAPGRPVTPL
-464 PLVSRTPYFCSGCP
+464 PLTLPLVGRTPYFCSGCP

-553 AVRAAVASGVNVTY
+553 AVRAAIASGVNVTY

-582 AVGAMSIPAL
+582 ATGAMSIPAL
-592 TKMLTAEGVR
+592 TRMLTAEGVR

-608 AEPKRYR
+608 AEPGRYR
-615 RADLAP
+615 RAGLAP
-621 TAEVWH
+621 GVQVWH
-627 RDRVVAAQE
+627 RDRVVEAQE
-636 LLSQVEGVTVLIH
+636 VLSRLEGVTVLIH

-658 RKRKRGLAADPA
+658 RKRKRRLAADPA

-690 NCLSVQPVDTEFGRK
+690 NCLSVQPVETEFGRK
-705 TAIDQSSCNK
+705 TVIDQSSCNK

-723 CPSFLTVIPSDKPR
+723 CPSFLTVIPSAEPR
-737 ARRATAPALASD
+737 AGRKTAPALAAD
-749 AIGDPPFRFDVA
+749 AIADPPLRFDVA

-772 GGTGVVTLSQVLST
+772 GGTGVVTLSQILST

-818 DEIEQSHKAVAGECG
+818 AEIEQSNKAGAGECD
-833 LYLGCDLLVAADAKN
+833 LYLGCDLLVAADARN
-848 LAVTDPETTIAVV
+848 LAVADPQTTVAVV

-867 TGKMVVDKT
+867 TGRMVVDST
-876 VPFPDVGATTE
+876 VAFPDVDATAD
-887 RIKSATRGA
+887 RIRSATRGP
-896 ESVFVDARGLSVT
+896 ESVFIDARGLSVT
-909 LFGTDQFANMLLAGV
+909 LLGTDQFANMLLAGV
-924 AFQTGALPLPAWAIE
+924 AFQTGALPLPARAIE

-960 QRVAEPAAFAQA
+960 QRVADPAVFAQA
-972 VAALTAVAPVRVP
+972 VAARSGAAPVRRP
-985 TEPERR
+985 GEPARR

-1004 HRIVT
+1004 HRIVSI
-1009 ARIPDLIAYQNVDY
+1009 RIPDLIEYQNLGY
-1023 ARRYAGVVARVRD
+1023 ARRYADLVARVRA

-1044 ESKLSE
+1044 EAKLSE
-1050 AVAEFGYKLMA
+1050 AVAESGYKLMA
-1061 YKDEYEVARLLTDP
+1061 YKDEYEVARLLVDP
-1075 QVEARVRAEF
+1075 QAEAAVRAEF
-1085 GEGARVSYRLHP
+1085 GPGARVSYRLHP
-1097 PILRAL
+1097 PVLRAL
-1103 GMKQKLKLGP
+1103 GLRRKVKLGP
-1113 WSRPGFQLL
+1113 WSRPAFQLL
-1122 RAGKIVRGTKL
+1122 RAGKVVRGTKL
-1133 DPFGHTQVRRVE
+1133 DPFGYTRVRRAE
-1145 RELIDEYTATIDDLL
+1145 RELIGEYTATVDDLL
-1160 GQLSTETYQRAV
+1160 AQLSPQTYPRAT

-1191 VALYRARL
+1191 VAQYRARMK
-1199 QELQTELAMVS
+1199 ELLTE
-1210 SLHRLT
+1210 
-1216 PTASHPSSP
+1216 TA
-1225 PPADR
+1225 AAG

>member
-1 MAWNERPDG
+1 
-10 ATVVKV
+10 
-16 NRSASREKALAEHNV
+16 
-31 KVRLEDRY
+31 
-39 TAESGDVQMTG
+39 MTG

-59 NILRSDRTRGLRT
+59 NILRSDRTRGLQT

-93 HAELLASYDLVFQP
+93 HAGLLASYDLVFQP
-107 GVNEELAATSVQGT
+107 GVNEELAATSVQGS

-131 VEGVTGF
+131 VEGVTGL

-174 PGAKSSTVPGA
+174 PSAKSSTVPGA

-250 PLVMF
+250 PVVMF
-255 EGQKFEHRLTARM
+255 EGQKFEHHLTARM

-273 SEMERTREGVRLD
+273 SEMERTREGVRMD

-292 LANRLNRSETFG
+292 LANRLNHSETFG
-304 PRASSSGASSPGAS
+304 PRASSSE
-318 SSGASIGI
+318 ASIGI

-341 TLGLDEAE
+341 MLGLDEAE
-349 LRRRDVRLLRLAM
+349 LRARGVRLLRLAM
-362 IHPLIASEIEGFA
+362 VHPLIASEIEEFA
-375 DGLDEIIVVEEKR
+375 DGLAEIIVVEEKR
-388 PFIESAVKEILYGVK
+388 PFIESAVKEILYGVE
-403 NAPKVTGKTDPEGAK
+403 NAPQVTGKTDQVGAK
-418 LFAAYGE
+418 LFPAYGE

-433 GLARILGRFG
+433 GLATTLGRYP
-443 EFTTVKAWQ
+443 EFTTVTAWQ
-452 ARQALRRPVTPL
+452 ARQALARPVTLL
-464 PLVSRTPYFCSGCP
+464 PLASRTPYFCSGCP

-530 FMRTRR
+530 FMRARR

-582 AVGAMSIPAL
+582 ATGAMPIPAL

-602 RIVITT
+602 RIIITT
-608 AEPKRYR
+608 AEPRRYR

-627 RDRVVAAQE
+627 RDRVVEAQE
-636 LLSQVEGVTVLIH
+636 VLSQVEGVTVLIH

-658 RKRKRGLAADPA
+658 RKRKRRLAADPA

-690 NCLSVQPVDTEFGRK
+690 NCLSVQPIDTDFGRK
-705 TAIDQSSCNK
+705 TVIDQSSCNK

-723 CPSFLTVIPSDKPR
+723 CPSFLTVIPGAKPR
-737 ARRATAPALASD
+737 ARRATAPTLAPD
-749 AIGDPPFRFDVA
+749 AIPDPPLRFDVA
-761 AAPHTTRITGV
+761 SASHTTRITGV
-772 GGTGVVTLSQVLST
+772 GGTGVVTLLQVLSA

-807 GAVISDIKISA
+807 GAVISDVKISA
-818 DEIEQSHKAVAGECG
+818 DELEQSNKAVAGECD

-848 LAVTDPETTIAVV
+848 LAVADPQTTIAVV

-867 TGKMVVDKT
+867 TGKMVADKT
-876 VPFPDVGATTE
+876 VPFPDVDATAD
-887 RIKSATRGA
+887 RIRSATRGA

-909 LFGTDQFANMLLAGV
+909 LLGTDQFANMLLAGV
-924 AFQTGALPLPAWAIE
+924 AFQTGALPLPARAIE

-960 QRVAEPAAFAQA
+960 QRVADPEAFAQA
-972 VAALTAVAPVRVP
+972 VAALTAVVPVRVP
-985 TEPERR
+985 TEPERG

-1004 HRIVT
+1004 HRIVAT
-1009 ARIPDLIAYQNVDY
+1009 RIPDLIEYQNLDY
-1023 ARRYAGVVARVRD
+1023 ARRYAEVVARVRA

-1044 ESKLSE
+1044 QSAMSE

-1075 QVEARVRAEF
+1075 QAEAMVRAEF
-1085 GEGARVSYRLHP
+1085 GDGARVSYRLHP
-1097 PILRAL
+1097 PVLRAL
-1103 GMKQKLKLGP
+1103 GMERKLKLGP
-1113 WSRPGFQLL
+1113 WFRPGFRLL
-1122 RAGKIVRGTKL
+1122 RAGKVVRGTRV
-1133 DPFGHTQVRRVE
+1133 DPFGYTHVRRVE
-1145 RELIDEYTATIDDLL
+1145 RELIEEYTGTIEDLL
-1160 GQLSTETYQRAV
+1160 PQLSTETYQRAV

-1191 VALYRARL
+1191 VALYRARV
-1199 QELQTELAMVS
+1199 QELRRELA
-1210 SLHRLT
+1210 
-1216 PTASHPSSP
+1216 TASC
-1225 PPADR
+1225 

>member
-1 MAWNERPDG
+1 M
-10 ATVVKV
+10 
-16 NRSASREKALAEHNV
+16 

-39 TAESGDVQMTG
+39 TAESGPVQMTG

-59 NILRSDRTRGLRT
+59 NILRSDQAGGLKT

-86 YDLELQH
+86 YDLELGR
-93 HAELLASYDLVFQP
+93 HAKLLASYDLVFQP

-174 PGAKSSTVPGA
+174 PAAKSSTVPGA

-210 VHAVAMSR
+210 THAVAMSR

-223 VALKIATNVADG
+223 VALKIATAVADA
-235 SGTVEIGSDRVDPQL
+235 SGTVEIGAGRVDPQL
-250 PLVMF
+250 PAVMF
-255 EGQKFEHRLTARM
+255 EGKQWEHRLTARM

-273 SEMERTREGVRLD
+273 SEMERSREGIRADV
-286 AARAYA
+286 ARAYA
-292 LANRLNRSETFG
+292 RANRLNRSETFG
-304 PRASSSGASSPGAS
+304 RNP
-318 SSGASIGI
+318 SIGI
-326 VAAGKT
+326 VAAGRT

-341 TLGLDEAE
+341 ALGLDDAE
-349 LRRRDVRLLRLAM
+349 LAARGVRLLRLAM
-362 IHPLIASEIEGFA
+362 VHPLIAAEIEEFA
-375 DGLDEIIVVEEKR
+375 DGLAEIIVVEEKR
-388 PFIESAVKEILYGVK
+388 PFIESALKAILYGVK
-403 NAPKVTGKTDPEGAK
+403 DAPAITGKTDRQGAK
-418 LFAAYGE
+418 LFSAEGE
-425 LDADLIAA
+425 LDADLIAS
-433 GLARILGRFG
+433 GLAVRLGRYP
-443 EFTTVKAWQ
+443 EFTTVTAWQ
-452 ARQALRRPVTPL
+452 ARQALRRPVISL
-464 PLVSRTPYFCSGCP
+464 PLVARTPYFCSGCP
-478 HNSSTK
+478 HNTSTK
-484 VPEGSLVG
+484 VPAGSLVG

-506 EAVGDVVGL
+506 EAVGDVAGL

-582 AVGAMSIPAL
+582 ATGAMSVPAL
-592 TKMLTAEGVR
+592 TRMLTAEGVR

-615 RADLAP
+615 RADLAS

-627 RDRVVAAQE
+627 RDRVVEAQE
-636 LLSQVEGVTVLIH
+636 VLSQVEGVTVLIH

-658 RKRKRGLAADPA
+658 RKRKRGLAPDPA

-690 NCLSVQPVDTEFGRK
+690 NCLSVQPADTEFGRK
-705 TAIDQSSCNK
+705 TVIDQSSCNK

-723 CPSFLTVIPSDKPR
+723 CPSFLTVIPSPKKPSTKR
-737 ARRATAPALASD
+737 PSTKPGTGRATAPALAFD
-749 AIGDPPFRFDVA
+749 AIADPPLRFDVV

-772 GGTGVVTLSQVLST
+772 GGTGVVTLSQILSA
-786 AGRIAGRQVRSLDQT
+786 AGRIAGREVRSLDQT

-807 GAVISDIKISA
+807 GAVISDVKISA
-818 DEIEQSHKAVAGECG
+818 QQIEQSHKAAAGECD

-848 LAVTDPETTIAVV
+848 LAVADPETTIAVV

-867 TGKMVVDKT
+867 TGRMIVDKT
-876 VPFPDVGATTE
+876 VPFPDVDATTD
-887 RIKSATRGA
+887 RIRSATRGS

-909 LFGTDQFANMLLAGV
+909 LLGTDQFANMLLAGV
-924 AFQTGALPLPAWAIE
+924 AFQTGALPLPARAIE
-939 QAIELNGVQVEPNL
+939 QAIELNGVQVEPNV

-960 QRVAEPAAFAQA
+960 QRVADPAGFAQA
-972 VAALTAVAPVRVP
+972 VAATSAVAPARPP

-991 LIESVGAAPGSEL
+991 LIASVGAAPGSEL
-1004 HRIVT
+1004 HRIVA
-1009 ARIPDLIAYQNVDY
+1009 ARIPDLIEYQNAGY
-1023 ARRYAGVVARVRD
+1023 ARRYADLVARVRE
-1036 AEDRTVPG
+1036 AEDRSVSAQG
-1044 ESKLSE
+1044 ELSE
-1050 AVAEFGYKLMA
+1050 AVAAFGYKLMA

-1075 QVEARVRAEF
+1075 RAEAAVRAEF
-1085 GEGARVSYRLHP
+1085 GAGARVSYRLHP
-1097 PILRAL
+1097 PLLRAL
-1103 GMKQKLKLGP
+1103 GMKRKLKLGP
-1113 WSRPGFQLL
+1113 WFRPAFLVL
-1122 RAGKIVRGTKL
+1122 RAGRIVRGTRL
-1133 DPFGHTQVRRVE
+1133 DPFGYTQVRRVE
-1145 RELIDEYTATIDDLL
+1145 RELIEEYTAAIDYLL

-1199 QELQTELAMVS
+1199 KELQTEPATVS
-1210 SLHRLT
+1210 C
-1216 PTASHPSSP
+1216 
-1225 PPADR
+1225 